1 MTSSTKPETTLPEEA
16 RAMAAGNKHQKLGE
30 IWNAVPEICETT
42 NRQTKDKHTHTLIAA
57 THSQA
62 E

>member
-1 MTSSTKPETTLPEEA
+1 
-16 RAMAAGNKHQKLGE
+16 MAAGNTHQKLGE

-57 THSQA
+57 THPQA